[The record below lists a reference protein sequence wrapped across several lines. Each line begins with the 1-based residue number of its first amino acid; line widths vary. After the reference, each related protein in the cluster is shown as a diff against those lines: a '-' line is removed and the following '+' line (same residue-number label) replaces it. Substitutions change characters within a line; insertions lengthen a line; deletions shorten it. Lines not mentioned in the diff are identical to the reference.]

1 MTTLWHFRIRM
12 RIIGTRL
19 IVSQRKSAIEPF
31 PKCGGISMEHPLD
44 ESDWR
49 TLKSDLASR
58 IREVRIALYG
68 ENGGP
73 LLAQALEI
81 PFRTLHNYETGCTIP
96 AHSILRFI
104 TLTGVDPHWLL
115 TGDGARFLD
124 RDPSS

>member
-1 MTTLWHFRIRM
+1 
-12 RIIGTRL
+12 
-19 IVSQRKSAIEPF
+19 
-31 PKCGGISMEHPLD
+31 MEQPLHD
-44 ESDWR
+44 SDWR
-49 TLKSDLASR
+49 TLKSNLASR
-58 IREVRIALYG
+58 IRDVRIALYG

-73 LLAQALEI
+73 MLARALGI
-81 PFRTLHNYETGCTIP
+81 PFRTLHNYEAGCTIP